1 MPRKRSKELAQ
12 CKAPGRPRAR
22 TLGLDFPGRPGPWNA
37 ITDVPG
43 IEVGY
48 VTLANGSTGARA
60 MRTGVT
66 ALLPRGKTGI
76 AAPVWGARFS
86 MNGNGEMT
94 GTHWLDESG
103 TFLGPIAITNTHS
116 VGAVHQGVLKWM
128 TRRADREKFPYD
140 WLTPI
145 VAETWDGYLNDID
158 AFHVKDE
165 HAIAA
170 IESAASGPIAEG
182 NVGGGTGMVT
192 YEFKGGTGS
201 ASRRIELSGE
211 IYTLGMLVQANH
223 GIRPWLT
230 VLGVPV
236 GSHLTEDRLWNT
248 EKGSIIAIAAT
259 DAPLQPIQLKR
270 LARRIALGIG
280 RTGTPSGDN
289 SGDIFLAFSTANE
302 ASAASRTPL
311 RAMRFIGNEYLDRFF
326 MAVVEATEEAI
337 LNAMVA
343 AESMT
348 GRKGN
353 RVHAIDHDDLVTVM
367 RRYGRIRQ
375 R

>member
-1 MPRKRSKELAQ
+1 MPEPR
-12 CKAPGRPRAR
+12 GRPRAR
-22 TLGLDFPGRPGPWNA
+22 DLGLDFSGNPGPWNA

-43 IEVGY
+43 VEVGY
-48 VTLANGSTGARA
+48 LTLADDDITAKA
-60 MRTGVT
+60 VRTGVT
-66 ALLPRGKTGI
+66 ALLPRGKDGV

-86 MNGNGEMT
+86 LNGNGEMT

-128 TRRADREKFPYD
+128 TRHSDRRNFPYD

-158 AFHVKDE
+158 GFHLADT

-170 IESAASGPIAEG
+170 IEAARAGPIAEG
-182 NVGGGTGMVT
+182 NVGGGTGMIA

-201 ASRRIELSGE
+201 ASRRVELSGE
-211 IYTLGMLVQANH
+211 TYALGVLVQANH

-230 VLGVPV
+230 MLGAPV
-236 GSHLTEDRLWNT
+236 GSHLAKDRLWDK
-248 EKGSIIAIAAT
+248 EKGSIIVVAAT

-270 LARRIALGIG
+270 LARRIAIGIG

-289 SGDIFLAFSTANE
+289 SGDIFLAFSTANRD
-302 ASAASRTPL
+302 SAAGRAPL
-311 RAMRFIGNEYLDRFF
+311 REMSFLGNEFLDPFF
-326 MAVVEATEEAI
+326 LAVVEATEEAI
-337 LNAMVA
+337 LNAMIA
-343 AESMT
+343 ADSMV
-348 GRKGN
+348 GRNGN
-353 RVHAIDHDDLVTVM
+353 RVSAIDHGDLVEVM
-367 RRYGRIRQ
+367 GRYGRIRS